1 VVLSAQDPDLLLN
14 RRGNYGLLAGMV
26 ALSASLALALPPVKH
41 IGESKADAVCAC
53 IDAITGS
60 RVMFYSGFGGRF
72 AALQC
77 NPKQD
82 RAQLIAG
89 IEAQGFHV
97 ITNDGWILLVP
108 NEFYE
113 EGQWPFRVFWRSLQ
127 VQIEIEP
134 SPDSPQQISGEA
146 LKALK
151 SALPAQARLI
161 PVLATDG
168 SLQEPA
174 AVVSM
179 RYQLYAFQKA
189 PEKSVFVAILR
200 QGEFEPYGRV
210 IYGEILGN
218 QINVQWDSPI
228 VEVNS
233 ANVSFQDING
243 DGDDEIIIQSRAAVD
258 AHGGGW
264 DVLTI
269 FDHLGRE
276 ITRQPDCKWMRNDA
290 QLALAQAC
298 PIAGSSVEL
307 RIKDH
312 SAVIEAQGAPRQG
325 DAIYVLRQGV
335 FVISQSHLKQRYSRP
350 SH

>member
-1 VVLSAQDPDLLLN
+1 MVLSAQDLDLLLN
-14 RRGNYGLLAGMV
+14 RRRNYGLLAGMI
-26 ALSASLALALPPVKH
+26 ALSASLALALPSVKH
-41 IGESKADAVCAC
+41 IGESKADAVSAC
-53 IDAITGS
+53 IDAVTGS

-113 EGQWPFRVFWRSLQ
+113 EGQWPFRVSWRSLQ

-151 SALPAQARLI
+151 SALPAEARLI
-161 PVLATDG
+161 PVLDNDSKPEG
-168 SLQEPA
+168 PA
-174 AVVSM
+174 AVLL

-200 QGEFEPYGRV
+200 QGEFESYGRV

-233 ANVSFQDING
+233 ANVSFQDVNG
-243 DGDDEIIIQSRAAVD
+243 DGDEEIIIQSMAAVG

-290 QLALAQAC
+290 QLAMAQAC
-298 PIAGSSVEL
+298 PIAGSSVQL
-307 RIKDH
+307 KINDH
-312 SAVIEAQGAPRQG
+312 SAVIDAQRTPSQG
-325 DAIYVLRQGV
+325 DAVYILRQGV
-335 FVISQSHLKQRYSRP
+335 FVVSRSHLKQHYTRP